1 MPRDLLLLRRR
12 PLCERR
18 VFPLGKLLVTRLDLL
33 LLQPRLFCERASLW
47 AKPRVR
53 QPLKEIRRSQL
64 RRPSSRL
71 SFYAPVSLAPA
82 LVIRPYWAT
91 DLAQYKLRRS
101 RLHKA
106 EQRFLWS

>member
-1 MPRDLLLLRRR
+1 M
-12 PLCERR
+12 
-18 VFPLGKLLVTRLDLL
+18 TRLDLL

-53 QPLKEIRRSQL
+53 QLLKAMLRSQL

-71 SFYAPVSLAPA
+71 SYGPVSLALS
-82 LVIRPYWAT
+82 LVIRPDQAT

-101 RLHKA
+101 RLYKA
-106 EQRFLWS
+106 EQKFLWS

>member
-1 MPRDLLLLRRR
+1 MPRDLLLLQRR

-18 VFPLGKLLVTRLDLL
+18 VFPSGKLLVTRLDLL

-47 AKPRVR
+47 AKPPGR
-53 QPLKEIRRSQL
+53 QRLKEMLRSPL

-71 SFYAPVSLAPA
+71 SYGPVLLAPS
-82 LVIRPYWAT
+82 LVIRPDWAT